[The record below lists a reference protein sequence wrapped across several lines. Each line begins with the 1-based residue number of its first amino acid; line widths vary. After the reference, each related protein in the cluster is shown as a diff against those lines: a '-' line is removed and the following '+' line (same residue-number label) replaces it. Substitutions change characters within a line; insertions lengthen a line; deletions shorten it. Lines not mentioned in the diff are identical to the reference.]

1 MSPETNTGFNKPS
14 APAECICM
22 IRRHI
27 FLGGTCMMMKRH
39 WLDESQLQDIHM

>member
-22 IRRHI
+22 ISRHI
-27 FLGGTCMMMKRH
+27 F
-39 WLDESQLQDIHM
+39 WEAPA